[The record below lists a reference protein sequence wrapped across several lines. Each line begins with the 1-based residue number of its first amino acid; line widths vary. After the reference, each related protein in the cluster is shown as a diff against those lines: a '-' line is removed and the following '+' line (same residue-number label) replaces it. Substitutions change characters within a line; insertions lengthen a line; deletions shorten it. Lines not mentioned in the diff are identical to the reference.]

1 MGNEEQR
8 ETDEEQPGTDAG
20 EAVNSQR
27 ETAATDGQ
35 QDTIPADSQQDTTPE
50 TAVEGQV
57 ADSQQET
64 ATTDDQRDTTTAD
77 SQQDTTPETEV
88 EGQVADSGGEVSAA
102 EAIAPLLRNG
112 LEKVVDT
119 SGEASAAAEAGAAAA
134 DAIEAAEELEV
145 AEISFEGLLEE
156 LNKARDAALRAAA
169 EAQNARRRAEQDV
182 EKARKFALERFA
194 GELLPVVDNLERAIE
209 AAVDAEDETVKPL
222 AEGVELTHKSLIDVL
237 VRHKV
242 EVIDPVG
249 EPFDPNLHQ
258 AITMLPNPDMEPNTV
273 MEVMQKGYS
282 LSGRLLRPA
291 MVVVSR
297 DNSD

>member
-35 QDTIPADSQQDTTPE
+35 QDTTPADSQQDTTPE
-50 TAVEGQV
+50 TEVEGQV
-57 ADSQQET
+57 ADSGQ
-64 ATTDDQRDTTTAD
+64 DTTTAD

-102 EAIAPLLRNG
+102 EAIAPLLRDG
-112 LEKVVDT
+112 LEKVADT
-119 SGEASAAAEAGAAAA
+119 SGEASVAAEAGAAAV

-297 DNSD
+297 DSAD

>member
-35 QDTIPADSQQDTTPE
+35 QDTTPADSQQDTTPE
-50 TAVEGQV
+50 TEVEGQV
-57 ADSQQET
+57 ADSGQ
-64 ATTDDQRDTTTAD
+64 DTTTAD

-102 EAIAPLLRNG
+102 EAIAPLLRDG
-112 LEKVVDT
+112 LEKVADT
-119 SGEASAAAEAGAAAA
+119 SGEASVAAEAGAAAV

-209 AAVDAEDETVKPL
+209 AAVDAEDEAVKPL